1 MVASKL
7 FASTRSSA
15 STSVVFTPISLN
27 CSAISA
33 PMYPAPITTADFAL
47 PARSLIAIAW
57 SQFLHSS
64 TRPDSSASSSPSI
77 GGTTGAEPVVI
88 TSLSYRYSPT
98 SPVLMSRARNTLPA
112 TSTSSTSWRMCIV
125 APASARAFGD
135 E

>member
-1 MVASKL
+1 ME
-7 FASTRSSA
+7 
-15 STSVVFTPISLN
+15 
-27 CSAISA
+27 
-33 PMYPAPITTADFAL
+33 
-47 PARSLIAIAW
+47 
-57 SQFLHSS
+57 
-64 TRPDSSASSSPSI
+64 SSPSI

-98 SPVLMSRARNTLPA
+98 SPVFMSRARNTLPA